1 MSFVRP
7 CPIAFLAAVLALAFA
22 PAAEAQQKEP
32 HVGYLYPAGGRQGE
46 TFQITVGGQFF
57 DEEAAVFISGDGIEA
72 KVLACKKP
80 PTPRELNEL
89 REKMQELQKKPKEA
103 ELAKEIAEIRRK
115 LAVFRNMMNPGI
127 SEKLTLQITI
137 GANASLDD
145 RELRVRTDS
154 GLSNPLVFHVG
165 NMAEFSK
172 KEMAP
177 PDELPGAAGPNK
189 NVNIRREK
197 IEPVATVTLPATLN
211 GQISP
216 GGVDRYRF
224 QARQGQRIV
233 VIVSA
238 RELIPYLADAVP
250 GWFQAAA
257 AIYDANG
264 KELAYDDHYRFRPD
278 PVLTCKISKD
288 GWYELEIRDALYRGR
303 EDFVYRISLGEL
315 PFIKSFF
322 PLGGPADAKTAVALS
337 GWNLPTDKMTM
348 DAEELARRFSIH
360 PGDGAASTLPLVIS
374 KGKLASNREAFAIDT
389 LPECLERE
397 PNNKPAD
404 AQVVTLPIVVNGRID
419 SPGDIDIFKIEGRKG
434 EKIVADVD
442 ARKLDSS
449 LDSALELTDT
459 EGRRVALNDDCADK
473 GDGLRTHHADSY
485 LNVELPAD
493 GIYYLRIGDA
503 QHQGGADYAYRLR
516 IGEPRP
522 DFALRIA
529 PSSVN
534 VRPGSSVPVTVYAL
548 RKDGF
553 AGEIAFDLKDAPQ
566 GVSLSDAKLPA
577 GQDQAKLTL
586 KATQAFEETP
596 LGLTIEGRAKIKGR
610 EVVHRAVP
618 ADDMMQA
625 FFYHHLVPAR
635 NLMLATTKPP
645 RPQLKYAGETPAK
658 LPAGATASL
667 RFAGPR
673 GPVLDRIEISLK
685 DAPEGISAEK
695 TVRGKDDLTL
705 PLNINSN
712 KVKNGQK
719 GNLTV
724 EVFLERLGKPQKEKT
739 PEIKRRLPL
748 APIVIPYEVVNP
760 PENPQQ

>member
-7 CPIAFLAAVLALAFA
+7 CPIAFLAAALALAFA
-22 PAAEAQQKEP
+22 PSAEAQQKEP

-57 DEEAAVFISGDGIEA
+57 DDEAAVFISGDGIEA

-89 REKMQELQKKPKEA
+89 REKMQEMQKKPKEA
-103 ELAKEIAEIRRK
+103 GLAKEIAEIRRK
-115 LAVFRNMMNPGI
+115 LAVFRNLTNPGI

-145 RELRVRTDS
+145 RELRVRTDA

-172 KEMAP
+172 KEMTP
-177 PDELPGAAGPNK
+177 PDELPVTVGPNK
-189 NVNIRREK
+189 NVNIRRDK
-197 IEPVATVTLPATLN
+197 IEAVATVTLPATVN

-257 AIYDANG
+257 AIFDANG

-278 PVLTCKISKD
+278 PVLTCKIPKD

-303 EDFVYRISLGEL
+303 EDFVYRFSLGEL

-337 GWNLPTDKMTM
+337 GWNLPTDKMTL
-348 DAEELARRFSIH
+348 DAKDLAQRFAFH
-360 PGDGAASTLPLVIS
+360 PGEGAANTLPLEIL

-404 AQVVTLPIVVNGRID
+404 AQAVTLPIVVNGRID

-442 ARKLDSS
+442 ARKLDSP
-449 LDSALELTDT
+449 LDSMLELTDA

-493 GIYYLRIGDA
+493 GVYCLRIGDA

-522 DFALRIA
+522 DFALRVV

-534 VRPGSSVPVTVYAL
+534 VRPGNSVSVTVYAL

-577 GQDQAKLTL
+577 GQDQIKLTL

-596 LGLTIEGRAKIKGR
+596 LGLTIEGRAKIEGR

-618 ADDMMQA
+618 SDDMMQA

-673 GPVLDRIEISLK
+673 GPILDRIEISLK
-685 DAPEGISAEK
+685 DAPEGITAEK

-748 APIVIPYEVVNP
+748 TPIIIPYEIVNP